1 MSEKQKEKRI
11 KNIIDRC
18 MELHTDVEYH
28 YVREWKERNGAK
40 AIAYLPVYAPKEII
54 HATGMLPV
62 GFMGGGDMIEIIQ
75 GDSYFQSYI
84 CHIVRSVVDM
94 GLTGKIDCFDGLIC
108 PSICD
113 TIRNMV
119 GTWGILFPDKYS
131 KYLDLPQYFD
141 VEIGGKFYESHLREI
156 AEELEEQGG
165 AKIDKNKLNHSINL
179 FNKNRSLIRELDQLR
194 SDKPWIVPVEEY
206 YLLNKASNILD
217 VEEHN
222 RMMEEYLN
230 AVVELDRRPL
240 DNIRVILLGGFC
252 EQPPLGLIKTVEM
265 AGCYIVWDDLI
276 LGNRFI
282 LSDIDDATDNPFR
295 ALANAYITDST
306 FSSSKYEIDTE
317 EKTKIILRIIKER
330 KADGAILS
338 GPSFCDPILLD
349 HPGYFDALDE
359 ADIPYIS
366 FLFSED
372 LAQYAVID
380 EEVGTFSD
388 SIRLWR

>member
-1 MSEKQKEKRI
+1 MNNKHDEKIVRD
-11 KNIIDRC
+11 IIEHC
-18 MELHTDVEYH
+18 MNLHADVNYN
-28 YVREWKERNGAK
+28 YVRDWKKRNSAN

-54 HATGMLPV
+54 HAAGMLSV

-84 CHIVRSVVDM
+84 CHIVRSIVDM
-94 GLTGKIDCFDGLIC
+94 GLSGKIDCFDGLIC

-113 TIRNMV
+113 TIRNMT

-131 KYLDLPQYFD
+131 KYLDLPQNFD
-141 VEIGGKFYESHLREI
+141 VEVGGRFYESHLREI
-156 AEELEEQGG
+156 SEELEAYGG
-165 AKIDKNKLNHSINL
+165 ENVDNDKLNHSIGL
-179 FNKNRSLIRELDQLR
+179 FNKNRRLLIELDQLR
-194 SDKPWIVPVEEY
+194 SDKPWVVPVEEY

-217 VEEHN
+217 VEENN

-230 AVVELDRRPL
+230 AVVELDRRPI
-240 DNIRVILLGGFC
+240 DNIRVLLLGGFC
-252 EQPPLGLIKTVEM
+252 EQPPLGLLKTIEM

-276 LGNRFI
+276 IGNRFI
-282 LSDIDDATDNPFR
+282 LSDIDDTTDKPFR
-295 ALANAYITDST
+295 ALANAYITDSN

-317 EKTKIILRIIKER
+317 DKSKIILRIIEER
-330 KADGAILS
+330 KADGAILT

-349 HPGYFDALDE
+349 HPGYFDALDN